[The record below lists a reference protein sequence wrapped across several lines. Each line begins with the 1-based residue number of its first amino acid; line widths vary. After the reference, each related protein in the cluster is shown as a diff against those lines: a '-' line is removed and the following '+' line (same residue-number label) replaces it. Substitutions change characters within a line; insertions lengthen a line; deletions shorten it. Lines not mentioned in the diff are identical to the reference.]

1 MRPGGGSQSGLRKF
15 RPGTVG
21 GRAAGEVHGFEDRVE
36 CGRGVLGQARACD
49 ETVRSQEDDG
59 GGPVVEP
66 FLEPAGV
73 VTQDQDPG
81 VGGPFGPFTLV
92 LRHDRDEPGPECLE
106 FPEFG
111 LRQQIRGV
119 VAPHEDRPPV
129 ADDVVEQCVRGV
141 PGGDAGLREL
151 DADRRGPVVG
161 GDDRDEPAREFR
173 GGPAGFLGRRVGED
187 SAGVAVSF
195 LFVLTPGADWAYAIA
210 AGLRHRTVLPAI
222 GGMLSGHLLMTAI
235 VAAGVA
241 ALVAR
246 TPALMTVLTTAGAV
260 YLLWLGAK
268 MLTQPAQS
276 VQAAQDPVPTS
287 PAREALAGLGVSGLN
302 PKVLLLFVALL
313 PQFTDANSGWPLPMQ
328 ILMLGLVHTIGC
340 AVVYTGVGTGARVVL
355 RARPAAAR
363 VVSTVSGIVMVAL
376 GVVLLVER
384 LVA

>member
-1 MRPGGGSQSGLRKF
+1 M
-15 RPGTVG
+15 
-21 GRAAGEVHGFEDRVE
+21 
-36 CGRGVLGQARACD
+36 
-49 ETVRSQEDDG
+49 
-59 GGPVVEP
+59 
-66 FLEPAGV
+66 
-73 VTQDQDPG
+73 
-81 VGGPFGPFTLV
+81 
-92 LRHDRDEPGPECLE
+92 
-106 FPEFG
+106 
-111 LRQQIRGV
+111 
-119 VAPHEDRPPV
+119 
-129 ADDVVEQCVRGV
+129 
-141 PGGDAGLREL
+141 
-151 DADRRGPVVG
+151 
-161 GDDRDEPAREFR
+161 
-173 GGPAGFLGRRVGED
+173 
-187 SAGVAVSF
+187 
-195 LFVLTPGADWAYAIA
+195 
-210 AGLRHRTVLPAI
+210 LPAI

-355 RARPAAAR
+355 RARPAAAAR